1 MSDMYSLEMYMVI
14 NRSSV
19 KEFVFDVHKGVNIII
34 ILIRDKLYGGP
45 NVYTKVHCLQ
55 MILFYNI

>member
-1 MSDMYSLEMYMVI
+1 MYSLEMFMVI

-19 KEFVFDVHKGVNIII
+19 KEFVFDVHKVVNIII

-45 NVYTKVHCLQ
+45 YAYIKVHCLQ